1 MELAEAARSTVDRF
15 RPAEPTGDWTHTLRG
30 VANLVQAEHAVI
42 VVEDAG
48 SSRPLIAE
56 SAGRRHQTSHSTLS
70 VAAVASIRPLM
81 RRIPAGTALR
91 SDELDC
97 GFYALAAREQLD
109 GLSIFVAAY
118 RPHHA
123 GDFAAA
129 DAVRLEAL
137 LPVLCDTV
145 SMHHSLGI
153 FRQQTVGFSHV
164 LENLDCA
171 VILLDAGQ
179 RPVFMNGRARELAEA
194 KDGLFIG
201 DAGLTTAR
209 MGETRSLQ
217 HAVVSAIEAAPA
229 CALASVYVHRD
240 ENRSPLKLDIISVGG
255 GTGPRN
261 AARVIVLIREP
272 DAPRAFDRE
281 ALSKSYDLTP
291 REAELAILLA
301 TGHTLSG
308 AAAVLKIG
316 LSTVRWYLKH
326 LFEKTDTH
334 RQAELI
340 RLVVGGFGSRSA

>member
-1 MELAEAARSTVDRF
+1 MELAEAARSTVDRL
-15 RPAEPTGDWTHTLRG
+15 RPAEPAGDWTHTLRG
-30 VANLVQAEHAVI
+30 VARLVQAEHAVI

-56 SAGRRHQTSHSTLS
+56 SAGPRHRASHATLS
-70 VAAVASIRPLM
+70 AAALASMRPLM
-81 RRIPAGTALR
+81 GRIPAGTAMR
-91 SDELDC
+91 SDELDYGC
-97 GFYALAAREQLD
+97 YALAAREQLD

-129 DAVRLEAL
+129 DAARLEAL
-137 LPVLCDTV
+137 LPVLRDTV
-145 SMHHSLGI
+145 SLHHSLGI
-153 FRQQTVGFSHV
+153 FRQQTEGFSHV

-171 VILLDAGQ
+171 VILLDAAQ
-179 RPVFMNGRARELAEA
+179 RPVFMNGRAREIADA
-194 KDGLFIG
+194 KDGLLIG
-201 DAGLTTAR
+201 TAGLTAAR
-209 MGETRSLQ
+209 MGEARALQ
-217 HAVVSAIEAAPA
+217 HAIVSAIEAAPA

-240 ENRSPLKLDIISVGG
+240 ENRSPLKLDVISVGG
-255 GTGPRN
+255 GGPRT

-281 ALSKSYDLTP
+281 ALSRTYDLTP
-291 REAELAILLA
+291 REAELAVLLA

-308 AAAVLKIG
+308 AAAALKIG

>member
-1 MELAEAARSTVDRF
+1 MELAEAARSTVDRL
-15 RPAEPTGDWTHTLRG
+15 RPAEATGDWTHTLRG
-30 VANLVQAEHAVI
+30 VAKLVQAEHAVI

-48 SSRPLIAE
+48 STHPLIAE
-56 SAGRRHQTSHSTLS
+56 SVGPRHRTSHAPLS
-70 VAAVASIRPLM
+70 AAAVATM
-81 RRIPAGTALR
+81 RRMPAGTALR
-91 SDELDC
+91 SDELDY
-97 GFYALAAREQLD
+97 GFYALAAREQLG

-118 RPHHA
+118 RPRHE

-129 DAVRLEAL
+129 DAARLEAL
-137 LPVLCDTV
+137 LPVLRDTV
-145 SMHHSLGI
+145 SLHHSLGI

-171 VILLDAGQ
+171 VILLDAARQ
-179 RPVFMNGRARELAEA
+179 PVFMNGRAREIADA

-201 DAGLTTAR
+201 AAGLTTAR
-209 MGETRSLQ
+209 MGETRALQ
-217 HAVVSAIEAAPA
+217 HAILSAIEAAPA
-229 CALASVYVHRD
+229 CALASVYIHRD

-255 GTGPRN
+255 GSSPRN

-281 ALSKSYDLTP
+281 ALSKTYDLTP

-301 TGHTLSG
+301 TGQTLSG
-308 AAAVLKIG
+308 AAAALKIG